1 MNRQDSCVV
10 SENSRYKGKNYYLR
24 HILKEIPDVEYNDLE
39 TEIARANLP

>member
-24 HILKEIPDVEYNDLE
+24 HILKELPPVEYNDLDD
-39 TEIARANLP
+39 EIVRAGL